1 MKKFISTLLVV
12 SMMSSGA
19 VALAEGHPHHGGYPF
34 PGFPFYPFY
43 QQEEN
48 QQPDLNEEAGI
59 ETLRLHTTTST
70 TVRGH

>member
-12 SMMSSGA
+12 SMMSAGA
-19 VALAEGHPHHGGYPF
+19 VALAEGQPHHGGYPF
-34 PGFPFYPFY
+34 PGFPFY
-43 QQEEN
+43 QHEET
-48 QQPDLNEEAGI
+48 QQPNLNEEAGI